1 MSTVA
6 HLIGLVLRGMIRAYQ
21 LVISP
26 VLPSHCRY
34 APSCSAYALEAVRRF
49 GPLHGAAMAIGRILR
64 CHPWGG
70 DGFDPVPAPA
80 ERRRR
85 RRHGSAAT

>member
-1 MSTVA
+1 MKMAA
-6 HLIGLVLRGMIRAYQ
+6 HLASLVLQGMIRAYQ

-34 APSCSAYALEAVRRF
+34 APSCSAYALEAVRLH

-80 ERRRR
+80 QHGRRRR
-85 RRHGSAAT
+85 RGSAAT

>member
-1 MSTVA
+1 MRTVA
-6 HLIGLVLRGMIRAYQ
+6 LLAGLLLQGMIRAYQ

-34 APSCSAYALEAVRRF
+34 APSCSAYAAEAVRRF

-70 DGFDPVPAPA
+70 DGFDPVPAA
-80 ERRRR
+80 AQGGRRRR
-85 RRHGSAAT
+85 RGSAAT